1 MEDFAEELR
10 SPDRN
15 FNIALEDSAE
25 NDLEETTV
33 WNPDRG
39 DLMEQEE
46 KDLSGNF

>member
-1 MEDFAEELR
+1 LEDFAEELR

-25 NDLEETTV
+25 NDLEEMT
-33 WNPDRG
+33 DRG

-46 KDLSGNF
+46 KDLSGLIVEV